1 MVSSS
6 QVGDA
11 INVRCAVDD
20 DVDDENSAAAK
31 TAATVHDRSVTC
43 MAPPTVRYSSCD
55 ATPRGPRA
63 LRLRK
68 RLASANRPSTHLIIS
83 W

>member
-6 QVGDA
+6 QVGEA
-11 INVRCAVDD
+11 INVRCAIDD
-20 DVDDENSAAAK
+20 AADDESIAAAK
-31 TAATVHDRSVTC
+31 AMTTVHDRSVTR
-43 MAPPTVRYSSCD
+43 MAPQTIRYSSCD

-83 W
+83 

>member
-1 MVSSS
+1 MVNSS

-20 DVDDENSAAAK
+20 DDESSAAAK
-31 TAATVHDRSVTC
+31 TATTVHDRSVTC

-63 LRLRK
+63 LRLRN